1 MGQCLFIN
9 FVANTQVTVKTNLLF
24 FIRNQLHGVNQIDM
38 ADFADILVL
47 TEGFHEG
54 IMEVLGL
61 LHVFFQNMLILHN
74 IQHGQSDG
82 AANGVACIGVAVHEL
97 LALVIVVIEG
107 IVNLIGGANYGHGQV
122 TAGKRLT
129 DAHNIGGDTSMVAGK
144 HFAGTAKAGSDFV
157 SN

>member
-1 MGQCLFIN
+1 M
-9 FVANTQVTVKTNLLF
+9 
-24 FIRNQLHGVNQIDM
+24 
-38 ADFADILVL
+38 LV
-47 TEGFHEG
+47 F
-54 IMEVLGL
+54 
-61 LHVFFQNMLILHN
+61 HN
-74 IQHGQSDG
+74 IQHGQSDS